1 MSFWTLRALV
11 CSCLAFSPVS
21 ALNLPTPNCCCLSIT
36 GFIVIYKHFSVR
48 CLQWKYEEDQDT
60 FGICNFIAEKKI
72 PLLTYFTK
80 KVALWCWVSFLP
92 HPFPLDSDAWETRT
106 TSPCPFRCVQ
116 RYFPALPACTSSSQ
130 DGVLFSTSNLPLF
143 VPKTSSTLPSSRGN
157 KSVAREI
164 ALRRQCL
171 IQKLWSCDNCPLVF
185 MQ

>member
-1 MSFWTLRALV
+1 MRTRTP
-11 CSCLAFSPVS
+11 LAFVT
-21 ALNLPTPNCCCLSIT
+21 L
-36 GFIVIYKHFSVR
+36 
-48 CLQWKYEEDQDT
+48 LQ
-60 FGICNFIAEKKI
+60 KKKN

-80 KVALWCWVSFLP
+80 KVALWCWASFLP

-106 TSPCPFRCVQ
+106 TSPCLFRCVQ
-116 RYFPALPACTSSSQ
+116 RHFPALPACTSSSQ

-164 ALRRQCL
+164 ALCRQCL